1 MEIGKNIKKARIEM
15 HITQK
20 QLSDLSGVK
29 QATISAIENGRN
41 QPTIPTVEMLSRAMN
56 LNICELI
63 NGSRKREADID
74 GETQAEKDLLEIF
87 RQLNEDGKEIV
98 MDAAKSCLCR
108 PALRQEGFIAS
119 ME

>member
-1 MEIGKNIKKARIEM
+1 MEIGKNIKQARIEM

-41 QPTIPTVEMLSRAMN
+41 QPTIPTIELLAKAMD

-63 NGSRKREADID
+63 NCSRKSVNIDRE
-74 GETQAEKDLLEIF
+74 TPAEKELLEIF
-87 RQLNEDGKEIV
+87 RQLNTDGKEIV
-98 MDAAKSCLCR
+98 VDAAKSCLSR
-108 PALRQEGFIAS
+108 PALRQEEFIAS